1 MTKKYEERPG
11 KEFELEEKHEPEK
24 KLEID
29 LSECVLCDICVDLCP
44 QVFKKN
50 DADYIELIECDTYPE
65 EDLKDVIKSC
75 RGHCIN
81 WVEER

>member
-11 KEFELEEKHEPEK
+11 EKLQSEK
-24 KLEID
+24 KLEVD

-50 DADYIELIECDTYPE
+50 DADYIELIECATYPE
-65 EDLKDVIKSC
+65 EDLNDVIKSC
-75 RGHCIN
+75 RGHCIE
-81 WVEER
+81 WVEEA